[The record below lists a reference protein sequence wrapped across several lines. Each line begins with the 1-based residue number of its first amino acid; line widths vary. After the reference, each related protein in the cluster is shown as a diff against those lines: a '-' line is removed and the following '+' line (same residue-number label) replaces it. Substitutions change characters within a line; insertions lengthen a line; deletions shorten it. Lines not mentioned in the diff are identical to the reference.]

1 MLEILITALIVAVAG
16 YIILKSFRNS
26 SKGKC
31 NCGCSKCEFKS
42 KCSDDKNSDKK

>member
-1 MLEILITALIVAVAG
+1 MLEILITALIGAAAG
-16 YIILKSFRNS
+16 YIIVRSFIKS